1 MAVDILELNCS
12 RRSLLIGPHVWDQWL
27 SSLVSLLETGISISK
42 NIQEEASHAEIKDCS
57 ADSFLIEYPYWTP
70 PLKGKHGDNSS
81 LQP

>member
-12 RRSLLIGPHVWDQWL
+12 RRSLLIGSHVQDQRL

-57 ADSFLIEYPYWTP
+57 ADSFLMNILTGP
-70 PLKGKHGDNSS
+70 HH
-81 LQP
+81 